1 MGVFMHIIKRILIY
15 SLTFTTYYTQT
26 HYTEPVSLIQEIAT
40 TDELY
45 GAIQATKPTIIKLYS
60 EHCPYCS
67 IFSKTFEDFAKKNK
81 RIRFFSLN
89 GKKLNA
95 PKVVSD
101 FTNNS
106 IKIPGYPSVL
116 FIKNGSIV
124 DFQIGGN
131 PKVFEEKIQKN
142 LK

>member
-1 MGVFMHIIKRILIY
+1 MHVIKRILLY
-15 SLTFTTYYTQT
+15 SLTFTIYYTQA
-26 HYTEPVSLIQEIAT
+26 HYTEPVSLIQEIVT
-40 TDELY
+40 SDEFY
-45 GAIQATKPTIIKLYS
+45 GAIQARKPTIIKLYS

-67 IFSKTFEDFAKKNK
+67 IFSKTFESVAKKHRN
-81 RIRFFSLN
+81 IQFFSLN

-101 FTNNS
+101 FTKNS

-116 FIKNGSIV
+116 FIKNGNIV

-131 PKVFEEKIQKN
+131 PKVFEEKIQKY